1 MTVSQLAAQARQLL
15 ESGIGRIWLQ
25 GEIGSLSKASSGHW
39 YFNLKDSHSQLRC
52 AMFRQRNIRVSPPP
66 QEGDAVLVQAQVSLY
81 EPRGEFQLIVEQ
93 LLPAGEGSLKARF
106 EALKALLASEG
117 LFDSERKRP
126 LPPAP
131 SRIGV
136 ITSATGAAIHDII
149 TVLGRRDPSLQIV
162 IYPVLVQGQQAAAQI
177 ARAIALANRRQEV
190 DVLIVGRGGGSAE
203 DLFCFNDAEVVRAI
217 AASLL
222 PVVSAVGHE
231 TDTTLACL
239 AADRRAPTPSAAAEL
254 VSRDR
259 SVERQRLLLLQRRLH
274 EAVGRQL
281 QRLLLRQQQL
291 DARLARQHPQRRWQQ
306 QSQRLDELQL
316 RLQRALRG
324 REQQLAERFAQ
335 LQARLQRQ
343 HPQQLLNRQQQR
355 LQQFSERARRA
366 LLLQQQQRQQRL
378 AAASSAL
385 NLVSPLATLGR
396 GYAIAFDGRGQL
408 LRQVAGLQP
417 GQPVTVRLQDGQFA
431 AQVTAISPAESS
443 PSESCPSHLPPS
455 PQPMSPSDA
464 D

>member
-1 MTVSQLAAQARQLL
+1 MAVSAAVMTVSQLAAHARQLL

-39 YFNLKDSHSQLRC
+39 YFNLKDNHSQLRC
-52 AMFRQRNIRVSPPP
+52 AMFRQRNIRVSPSPK
-66 QEGDAVLVQAQVSLY
+66 EGDAVLVQAQVSLY

-149 TVLGRRDPSLQIV
+149 TVLGRRDPSLAIV
-162 IYPVLVQGQQAAAQI
+162 IYPVLVQGQQAATQI

-190 DVLIVGRGGGSAE
+190 DLLIVGRGGGSAE
-203 DLFCFNDAEVVRAI
+203 DLFCFNEAEVVRAI
-217 AASLL
+217 AASEL

-259 SVERQRLLLLQRRLH
+259 SAERQRLLLLEQRLRG
-274 EAVGRQL
+274 AVSRQL
-281 QRLLLRQQQL
+281 QRQLLRQQQL
-291 DARLARQHPQRRWQQ
+291 DARLTRQHPQRRWQQ

-316 RLQRALRG
+316 RLQRALRA
-324 REQQLAERFAQ
+324 REQQLAERFGQ

-355 LQQFSERARRA
+355 LQQLSDRARRA
-366 LLLQQQQRQQRL
+366 LLLQQQHCQQRFT
-378 AAASSAL
+378 AAANAL
-385 NLVSPLATLGR
+385 NLISPLATLGR

-417 GQPVTVRLQDGQFA
+417 GQQVGVRLQDGHF
-431 AQVTAISPAESS
+431 TAHVITINPSQSDDAPSTPA
-443 PSESCPSHLPPS
+443 
-455 PQPMSPSDA
+455 MSPTNA